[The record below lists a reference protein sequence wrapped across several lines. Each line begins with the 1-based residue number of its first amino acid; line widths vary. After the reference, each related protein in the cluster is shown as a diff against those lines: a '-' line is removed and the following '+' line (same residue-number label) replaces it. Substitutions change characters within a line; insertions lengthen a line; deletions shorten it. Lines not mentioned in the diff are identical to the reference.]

1 VIDKAGC
8 ATYGGIVAV
17 VVAFLVGSMLEAMG
31 HKRAHEKFRECRTLL
46 TTADS
51 VTVLRTKPECVRWTL
66 PPKEAP

>member
-1 VIDKAGC
+1 MSEEAGC
-8 ATYGGIVAV
+8 AIYGGIVAV
-17 VVAFLVGSMLEAMG
+17 VVAFLVGDLLLAVG
-31 HKRAHEKFRECRTLL
+31 HDRAHEKFRECRTLL